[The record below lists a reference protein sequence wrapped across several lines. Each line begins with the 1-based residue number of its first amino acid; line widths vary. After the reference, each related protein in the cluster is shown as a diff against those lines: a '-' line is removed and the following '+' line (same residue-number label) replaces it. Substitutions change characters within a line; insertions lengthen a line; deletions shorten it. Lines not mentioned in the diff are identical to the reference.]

1 MVMVVGVSLFLRY
14 KPFGHLFSGFKH
26 TPAKRGFQ
34 RTDHHFPLFCQPVP
48 WLRYR
53 KTEPEERRPCVCG
66 KPHRNDSCSYVLIYG
81 CCFFFRSYKQTQ
93 HNLFRQSRRNVL
105 PQIAPNDGAA
115 HSLVTV
121 AQVPDWL
128 LQWQGAVHDCTRIS
142 SANVKLQ
149 TPHPQDAPSP
159 WPVFAKTGEP
169 NEGNLIFQTVSYPFT
184 VTRGQS

>member
-1 MVMVVGVSLFLRY
+1 MVMVVVVSLFLRY

-34 RTDHHFPLFCQPVP
+34 RTDHHFPLFFQPVP

-53 KTEPEERRPCVCG
+53 KTEPEERRPCVVVATPQRFVFVCA
-66 KPHRNDSCSYVLIYG
+66 YLWLL
-81 CCFFFRSYKQTQ
+81 FFFRSYKQTQ

-121 AQVPDWL
+121 AQVPDRL
-128 LQWQGAVHDCTRIS
+128 LQWQAAVHDCTRIS

-169 NEGNLIFQTVSYPFT
+169 NEGNLIFQTASYPFT

>member
-1 MVMVVGVSLFLRY
+1 MLMVVVVSLFLRY

-53 KTEPEERRPCVCG
+53 KTEPEERRVCVVSHTATIRVRMCLFM
-66 KPHRNDSCSYVLIYG
+66 VVV
-81 CCFFFRSYKQTQ
+81 FFRAYKQTQ